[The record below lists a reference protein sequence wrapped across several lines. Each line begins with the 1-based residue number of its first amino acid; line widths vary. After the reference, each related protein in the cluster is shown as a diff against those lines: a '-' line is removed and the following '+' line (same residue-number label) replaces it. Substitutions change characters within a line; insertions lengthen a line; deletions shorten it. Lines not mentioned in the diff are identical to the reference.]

1 MLLAVLLSI
10 FVVVSHALAAVQPE
24 RPELHSITVGKTLLL
39 KAKGVS
45 RVALGNGEVAQVKV
59 LKDTQEVLLIAK
71 QQGVTDLRI
80 WSRNKPPQMY
90 VVQVQG
96 AVQGPEQGELERLVE
111 SMPGVTLEKVN
122 NSFILGGEAKKQQDL
137 AQAEKIAESYDNVL
151 SLVKAPLFEHQQTV
165 LIHARFM
172 EVNRSALQRIGI
184 NWADLINGPTFSFL
198 GDYQTNGVFRG
209 TALPAGGAL
218 APGATGL
225 PLNVGTGNSYFGLST
240 SLTSVINILDN
251 NGDAR
256 LLAEPTLSSISGGQA
271 KFLAGG
277 EFPIPVTSN
286 NGVTNVSFREYGINL
301 EVSPLV
307 DASGYIQTKV
317 DVGVSS
323 IDQSVTVLG
332 VPGLLK
338 RTASTEMNVYD
349 GETMVIAGLFSQED
363 AKIIDK
369 VPGLGDLPILG
380 ELFKSREFRN
390 KETELVVLVTPTI
403 IRGNDDT
410 VTASENKF
418 NRLSTESESFKK
430 FGLMD

>member
-1 MLLAVLLSI
+1 MAALLSC
-10 FVVVSHALAAVQPE
+10 VVIAAQVQAAVQADK
-24 RPELHSITVGKTLLL
+24 PELHSITVGQTLLL
-39 KAKGVS
+39 KTKGVS
-45 RVALGNGEVAQVKV
+45 RVALGNGEIAQVKV

-80 WSRNKPPQMY
+80 WSRNNPPKIY
-90 VVQVQG
+90 VVQVHG

-111 SMPGVTLEKVN
+111 NMPGITLEKVN
-122 NSFILGGEAKKQQDL
+122 NSFILRGEAKKQQDL

-151 SLVKAPLFEHQQTV
+151 SLVSAPLFEHQKTV
-165 LIHARFM
+165 LIHARFI
-172 EVNRSALQRIGI
+172 EVNRNALQKIGI
-184 NWADLINGPTFSFL
+184 NWSDLINGPTFSFL
-198 GDYQTNGVFRG
+198 GDYQANGVFRG
-209 TALPAGGAL
+209 TGLPAGAAL

-225 PLNVGTGNSYFGLST
+225 PLNVGSGNSYFGLST
-240 SLTSVINILDN
+240 SLTSVIDILDN

-277 EFPIPVTSN
+277 EFPIPVTSD

-307 DASGYIQTKV
+307 DDSGYIQTRV

-338 RTASTEMNVYD
+338 RTAATEMNVYD

-363 AKIIDK
+363 AKIVDK

-403 IRGNDDT
+403 IRGDDDT
-410 VTASENKF
+410 VTASESKF
-418 NRLSTESESFKK
+418 NRLSTESEAFRK
-430 FGLMD
+430 FDLMD